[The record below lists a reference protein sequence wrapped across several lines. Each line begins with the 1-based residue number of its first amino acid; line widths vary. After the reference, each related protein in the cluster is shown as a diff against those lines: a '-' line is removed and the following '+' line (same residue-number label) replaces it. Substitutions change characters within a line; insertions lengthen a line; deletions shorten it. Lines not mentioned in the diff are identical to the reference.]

1 MCPVC
6 HPSANQRLRVLPQS
20 HPFNAWITVFPA
32 SCSTSAR
39 ARTQLIQT
47 ECAANAWYQLFIKM
61 TWDKLAVFFLQLSW
75 TVQHVTAIHRH
86 DIYPYGMFYG
96 DVALQEGDDE
106 TSKVITLTK
115 PMYFYEASFNNLY
128 VSTLLLL
135 LLCLY
140 LP

>member
-1 MCPVC
+1 MKCRCPVC
-6 HPSANQRLRVLPQS
+6 RPSANQRPRVLPQS
-20 HPFNAWITVFPA
+20 LPFNAWII
-32 SCSTSAR
+32 TSQSAQLH
-39 ARTQLIQT
+39 AQSACTQT
-47 ECAANAWYQLFIKM
+47 HSNRVCQLFITM
-61 TWDKLAVFFLQLSW
+61 TWDKIAVLFLQLSW

-115 PMYFYEASFNNLY
+115 HMYFYEASFNNLY

-135 LLCLY
+135 LLLCLY
-140 LP
+140 FP

>member
-1 MCPVC
+1 
-6 HPSANQRLRVLPQS
+6 
-20 HPFNAWITVFPA
+20 
-32 SCSTSAR
+32 
-39 ARTQLIQT
+39 
-47 ECAANAWYQLFIKM
+47 M
-61 TWDKLAVFFLQLSW
+61 TWDKIALLFLQLSW

-96 DVALQEGDDE
+96 DVVLQEGDDE

-135 LLCLY
+135 LLLCLY

>member
-1 MCPVC
+1 MPG
-6 HPSANQRLRVLPQS
+6 SQS
-20 HPFNAWITVFPA
+20 SQLHAQHQPE
-32 SCSTSAR
+32 R
-39 ARTQLIQT
+39 ALNSFKLSVPH
-47 ECAANAWYQLFIKM
+47 EYQLFIKM

>member
-1 MCPVC
+1 MPG
-6 HPSANQRLRVLPQS
+6 SQS
-20 HPFNAWITVFPA
+20 SQLHAQHQPE
-32 SCSTSAR
+32 R
-39 ARTQLIQT
+39 ALNSFKLSVPH
-47 ECAANAWYQLFIKM
+47 ECKLHVYQLFIKM